1 MKPLGRILIPALT
14 LLIAVSGLSA
24 KNVVSEVTP
33 PEAGIISA
41 DRVNVRARA
50 SLVGE
55 RVTQLRKGD
64 KVTVLAKV
72 TVAPPRNG
80 EPVDWLKIAMPA
92 AGQTWV
98 HMSFVKEGKV
108 TAKKLNVRAGGSERF
123 SIIGRLAKSDA
134 IKEKRTA
141 GDWIEIEHPAG
152 AHAYVASKFI
162 EIGQAAEEAKPE
174 KTTEA
179 KPAEVTETEEPR
191 ETPESKPATEEAA
204 ETEEPKETPKAK
216 PPKATLEVKPAAE
229 EVTETKKPEEAKG
242 ETGEVAEAKGET
254 EKTTETGDMPD
265 PPAPEVVVIDAPESS
280 DAQKTPM
287 GNPEDAEE
295 AKPETAPAVDDT
307 KLPVPP
313 PRIVT
318 REGTIKRRFFRS
330 PKAPSR
336 FELINDNGLT
346 INYLYSSD
354 SGPLKSAKGE
364 DGEPITFKHLM
375 SMLRNRRVILTGI
388 EAVDPRW
395 PTLPLLDVRTLKTLP

>member
-1 MKPLGRILIPALT
+1 MKPLGRFPIPALT
-14 LLIAVSGLSA
+14 LLIAVSGLYA

-33 PEAGIISA
+33 TEAGIVSGE
-41 DRVNVRARA
+41 RVNIRARA
-50 SLVGE
+50 SLIGE
-55 RVTQLRKGD
+55 RVAQLRKGD

-72 TVAPPRNG
+72 TVAPPHKG
-80 EPVDWLKIAMPA
+80 EPTDWLKIAMPA

-98 HMSFVKEGKV
+98 HLSFVKEGKV

-123 SIIGRLAKSDA
+123 SIVGRLAKGDA
-134 IKEKRTA
+134 VKEKRTA

-152 AHAYVASKFI
+152 AHAYVAAKFI
-162 EIGQAAEEAKPE
+162 ELGQAAEETKSEETP
-174 KTTEA
+174 EA
-179 KPAEVTETEEPR
+179 KPAEVTQ
-191 ETPESKPATEEAA
+191 
-204 ETEEPKETPKAK
+204 TEEPKETPEA
-216 PPKATLEVKPAAE
+216 KPAAE
-229 EVTETKKPEEAKG
+229 EVTEAEESEGKPEA
-242 ETGEVAEAKGET
+242 VAEAKGEP
-254 EKTTETGDMPD
+254 EESNETNEPGNMPE
-265 PPAPEVVVIDAPESS
+265 PPAPEVVVVDAPESG
-280 DAQKTPM
+280 DAQKPPM

-295 AKPETAPAVDDT
+295 AKPEPASAVTDT

-336 FELINDNGLT
+336 FELLDDNGRT

-364 DGEPITFKHLM
+364 DGEPITFTNLM
-375 SMLRNRRVILTGI
+375 GMLRNRRVILTGI

-395 PTLPLLDVRTLKTLP
+395 PSLPLLDVRTLKTLP

>member
-1 MKPLGRILIPALT
+1 MKPLGRFPIPALT
-14 LLIAVSGLSA
+14 LLIAVSGLYA

-33 PEAGIISA
+33 TEAGIVSGE
-41 DRVNVRARA
+41 RVNIRARA
-50 SLVGE
+50 SLIGE
-55 RVTQLRKGD
+55 RVAQLRKGD

-72 TVAPPRNG
+72 TVAPPRKG
-80 EPVDWLKIAMPA
+80 EPTDWLKIAMPA

-98 HMSFVKEGKV
+98 HLSFVKEGKV

-123 SIIGRLAKSDA
+123 SIVGRLAKGDA
-134 IKEKRTA
+134 VKEKRTA

-152 AHAYVASKFI
+152 AHAYVAAKFI
-162 EIGQAAEEAKPE
+162 ELGQAAEETKSEETP
-174 KTTEA
+174 EA
-179 KPAEVTETEEPR
+179 KPAEVTQ
-191 ETPESKPATEEAA
+191 
-204 ETEEPKETPKAK
+204 TEEPKETP
-216 PPKATLEVKPAAE
+216 EG
-229 EVTETKKPEEAKG
+229 KPEA
-242 ETGEVAEAKGET
+242 VAEAKGEP
-254 EKTTETGDMPD
+254 EESNETNEPGNMPE
-265 PPAPEVVVIDAPESS
+265 PPAPEVVVVDAPESG
-280 DAQKTPM
+280 DAQKPPM

-295 AKPETAPAVDDT
+295 AKPEPASAVTDT

-336 FELINDNGLT
+336 FELLDDNGRT

-364 DGEPITFKHLM
+364 DGEPITFTNLM
-375 SMLRNRRVILTGI
+375 GMLRNRRVILTGI

-395 PTLPLLDVRTLKTLP
+395 PSLPLLDVRTLKTLP

>member
-1 MKPLGRILIPALT
+1 MKPLGRFPIPALT
-14 LLIAVSGLSA
+14 LLIAVSGLYA

-33 PEAGIISA
+33 TEAGIVSGE
-41 DRVNVRARA
+41 RVNIRARA
-50 SLVGE
+50 SLIGE
-55 RVTQLRKGD
+55 RVAQLRKGD

-72 TVAPPRNG
+72 TVAPPRKG
-80 EPVDWLKIAMPA
+80 EPTDWLKIAMPA

-98 HMSFVKEGKV
+98 HLSFVKEGKV

-123 SIIGRLAKSDA
+123 SIVGRLAKGDA
-134 IKEKRTA
+134 VKEKRTA

-152 AHAYVASKFI
+152 AHAYVAAKFI
-162 EIGQAAEEAKPE
+162 ELGQAAEETKSEETP
-174 KTTEA
+174 EA
-179 KPAEVTETEEPR
+179 KPAEVTQ
-191 ETPESKPATEEAA
+191 
-204 ETEEPKETPKAK
+204 TEEPKETPEA
-216 PPKATLEVKPAAE
+216 KPAAE
-229 EVTETKKPEEAKG
+229 EVTEAEESEVKPEA
-242 ETGEVAEAKGET
+242 VAEAKGEP
-254 EKTTETGDMPD
+254 EESNETNEPGNMPE
-265 PPAPEVVVIDAPESS
+265 PPAPEVVVVDAPESG
-280 DAQKTPM
+280 DAQKPPM

-295 AKPETAPAVDDT
+295 AKPEPASAVTDT

-336 FELINDNGLT
+336 FELLDDNGRT

-364 DGEPITFKHLM
+364 DGEPITFTNLM
-375 SMLRNRRVILTGI
+375 GMLRNRRVILTGI

-395 PTLPLLDVRTLKTLP
+395 PSLPLLDVRTLKTLP

>member
-72 TVAPPRNG
+72 TVAQPRNG

-123 SIIGRLAKSDA
+123 SIIGRLAKGDA
-134 IKEKRTA
+134 VKEKRTA

-152 AHAYVASKFI
+152 AHAYIATKFV
-162 EIGQAAEEAKPE
+162 ELGQAAEETKPE
-174 KTTEA
+174 
-179 KPAEVTETEEPR
+179 
-191 ETPESKPATEEAA
+191 ETPKAKLADVT
-204 ETEEPKETPKAK
+204 ETEEPKETPEAK
-216 PPKATLEVKPAAE
+216 PDTA
-229 EVTETKKPEEAKG
+229 EVTEATEPAETKAEPEA
-242 ETGEVAEAKGET
+242 VAEAKGEP
-254 EKTTETGDMPD
+254 ETIPEPGDMPD
-265 PPAPEVVVIDAPESS
+265 PPEPEVVVVDAAEGTEASET
-280 DAQKTPM
+280 QKPPM

-295 AKPETAPAVDDT
+295 AKPEPAPAVTDT

-318 REGTIKRRFFRS
+318 REGKIKRRFFRS

-336 FELINDNGLT
+336 FELLDDNGRT

-354 SGPLKSAKGE
+354 SGPLKTADGG
-364 DGEPITFKHLM
+364 DGEPITFERLM
-375 SMLRNRRVILTGI
+375 SMLRNRRVVLTGI

-395 PTLPLLDVRTLKTLP
+395 PALPLLDVRTLKTIP

>member
-1 MKPLGRILIPALT
+1 MKPLGRFPIPALT
-14 LLIAVSGLSA
+14 LLIAVSGLNA

-33 PEAGIISA
+33 TEAGIVSG

-50 SLVGE
+50 SLIGE
-55 RVTQLRKGD
+55 RVAQLRKGD

-72 TVAPPRNG
+72 TVAPPRKG
-80 EPVDWLKIAMPA
+80 EPTDWLKIAMPA

-98 HMSFVKEGKV
+98 HLSFVKEGKV

-123 SIIGRLAKSDA
+123 SIVGRLAKGDA
-134 IKEKRTA
+134 VKEKRTA

-152 AHAYVASKFI
+152 AHAYVAAKFI
-162 EIGQAAEEAKPE
+162 ELDQAAEEAKSEETP
-174 KTTEA
+174 EA
-179 KPAEVTETEEPR
+179 KPAEVTETEELK
-191 ETPESKPATEEAA
+191 ETPEA
-204 ETEEPKETPKAK
+204 
-216 PPKATLEVKPAAE
+216 KPAAE
-229 EVTETKKPEEAKG
+229 EVTEAKEAESKPEA
-242 ETGEVAEAKGET
+242 VAEAKGEP
-254 EKTTETGDMPD
+254 EESNETTEPENMPE
-265 PPAPEVVVIDAPESS
+265 PPAPEVIVVDAPESG
-280 DAQKTPM
+280 DAQKPPM

-295 AKPETAPAVDDT
+295 AKPEPAPAVTDT

-336 FELINDNGLT
+336 FELLDDNGRT

-364 DGEPITFKHLM
+364 DGEPITFTNLM
-375 SMLRNRRVILTGI
+375 GMLRNRRVILTGI

-395 PTLPLLDVRTLKTLP
+395 PSLPLLDVRTLKTLP

>member
-1 MKPLGRILIPALT
+1 MKPLGRFPIPVLT
-14 LLIAVSGLSA
+14 LLIAVSGLYA

-33 PEAGIISA
+33 TEAGIVSGE
-41 DRVNVRARA
+41 RVNIRARA
-50 SLVGE
+50 SLIGE
-55 RVTQLRKGD
+55 RVAQLRKGD

-72 TVAPPRNG
+72 TVAPPRKG
-80 EPVDWLKIAMPA
+80 EPTDWLKIAMPA

-98 HMSFVKEGKV
+98 HLSFVKEGKV

-123 SIIGRLAKSDA
+123 SIVGRLAKGDA
-134 IKEKRTA
+134 VKEKRTA

-152 AHAYVASKFI
+152 AHAYVAAKFI
-162 EIGQAAEEAKPE
+162 ELGQAAEETKSEETP
-174 KTTEA
+174 EA
-179 KPAEVTETEEPR
+179 KPAEVTQ
-191 ETPESKPATEEAA
+191 
-204 ETEEPKETPKAK
+204 TEEPKETPEA
-216 PPKATLEVKPAAE
+216 KPAAE
-229 EVTETKKPEEAKG
+229 EVTEAEESKGKPEA
-242 ETGEVAEAKGET
+242 VAEAKGEP
-254 EKTTETGDMPD
+254 EESNETNEPGNMPE
-265 PPAPEVVVIDAPESS
+265 PPAPEVVVVDAPESG
-280 DAQKTPM
+280 DAQKPPM

-295 AKPETAPAVDDT
+295 AKPEPASAVTDT

-336 FELINDNGLT
+336 FELLDDNGRT

-364 DGEPITFKHLM
+364 DGEPITFTNLM
-375 SMLRNRRVILTGI
+375 GMLRNRRVILTGI

-395 PTLPLLDVRTLKTLP
+395 PSLPLLDVRTLKTLP

>member
-1 MKPLGRILIPALT
+1 MKPLGRFLIPALT
-14 LLIAVSGLSA
+14 LLVAVSGLSA

-33 PEAGIISA
+33 RVTGTVSA

-50 SLVGE
+50 SLIGE
-55 RVTQLRKGD
+55 RVAQLRKGD
-64 KVTVLAKV
+64 QVTVLAKV
-72 TVAPPRNG
+72 TVTPPRKG
-80 EPVDWLKIAMPA
+80 EPADWLKIAMPA

-108 TAKKLNVRAGGSERF
+108 TTKKLNVRAGGSERF
-123 SIIGRLAKSDA
+123 SIIGRLTKGDTV
-134 IKEKRTA
+134 KEKRTA

-152 AHAYVASKFI
+152 AHAYIAAKFI
-162 EIGQAAEEAKPE
+162 ELGQAAEEAKPE
-174 KTTEA
+174 KTSEA
-179 KPAEVTETEEPR
+179 KPTGET
-191 ETPESKPATEEAA
+191 
-204 ETEEPKETPKAK
+204 ETEEPKETPEA
-216 PPKATLEVKPAAE
+216 KPAAE
-229 EVTETKKPEEAKG
+229 DAKEPVEANGKPEESN
-242 ETGEVAEAKGET
+242 E
-254 EKTTETGDMPD
+254 TTEPGDMPE
-265 PPAPEVVVIDAPESS
+265 PPAPEVVVVDAPESG
-280 DAQKTPM
+280 DAQKPPM

-295 AKPETAPAVDDT
+295 TKPEPATAVDDT

-318 REGTIKRRFFRS
+318 REGNIKRRFFRS

-354 SGPLKSAKGE
+354 SGPLKSTKGE

-375 SMLRNRRVILTGI
+375 NMLRNRRVILTGI

-395 PTLPLLDVRTLKTLP
+395 PSLPLLDVRTLKTLP